1 MSHAEAHVSLTSA
14 LEDYLESI
22 YQLIR
27 EKSFARIKDIA
38 EARGVRSASVSP
50 AMRRLDEMG
59 LITYRHREYISLT
72 PSGEREARRI
82 YAKHQILTRFFE
94 EILRMSRKAAVEN
107 ACAMEHSLTPEGMD
121 HMVRLLEFLRAC
133 PEGRELLDRF
143 HTCSLVHED
152 IKTCVHRGACQADG
166 RDRHSG
172 ACNLAEVA
180 PGTEVRVIQVV
191 GDPTLRQQVLDK
203 GLLPDAVVR
212 VSRLE
217 LGKLLVRS
225 QGFRLTLSLDE
236 AGAVHVVPVE

>member
-1 MSHAEAHVSLTSA
+1 MAPAETPVKLTSA
-14 LEDYLESI
+14 LEDYLETI
-22 YQLIR
+22 YELIR

-38 EARGVRSASVSP
+38 KARGVRSASVSP

-94 EILRMSRKAAVEN
+94 EILRMTPKTAVEN
-107 ACAMEHSLTPEGMD
+107 ACAKEHSLTTEGME

-133 PEGRELLDRF
+133 PEGHELLNRF

-152 IKTCVHRGACQADG
+152 IERCAHHGSCLTGGAAQP
-166 RDRHSG
+166 SG
-172 ACNLAEVA
+172 ASRLSDVA
-180 PGTEVRVIQVV
+180 PGDQVRVIQVL
-191 GDPTLRQQVLDK
+191 GDPDLRQHVLDK

-212 VSRLE
+212 VRRLE
-217 LGKLLVRS
+217 QDGLLLRS
-225 QGFRLTLSLDE
+225 QGFRLTLSLEE
-236 AGAVHVVPVE
+236 AEAVQVVPVE